1 MLEQRNQIEKNLIAK
16 DECVAANLTVAYI
29 QIQTLINGYVS
40 FWSMPDILET
50 LNHSPAKMAR
60 MMTNNGRMGHLLN
73 SIFDEL
79 CTPDPELEPVLAAK
93 IAAEMS
99 AKYPLRVTLSMPIG
113 YSYDEEQNLF
123 VYTPP
128 VFTDPPLQPS
138 PQPQPEPSNDNEV

>member
-1 MLEQRNQIEKNLIAK
+1 MLEPHTQQQKNLIAK
-16 DECVAANLTVAYI
+16 DELVSANLNVAYI
-29 QIQTLINGYVS
+29 QIQTLINGYDR
-40 FWSMPDILET
+40 FWAMPNILAT
-50 LNHSPAKMAR
+50 LNHSPAKMSR

-73 SIFDEL
+73 TIFDEL

-99 AKYPLRVTLSMPIG
+99 AKYPLRVTLSMPTG

-128 VFTDPPLQPS
+128 VVPEPEPEQQPE
-138 PQPQPEPSNDNEV
+138 PQPEPEPGE